1 MNHSKT
7 RGHLA
12 AIFTIIIWGTTFVS
26 TKVLLND
33 FTPIEILFL
42 RFIAGYFALW
52 LIYPHKLSLVNAKQE
67 WYFAFAGL
75 CGITLYF
82 LFENIA
88 LTYTL
93 ASNVGIIVSVSPF
106 VSAIF
111 SYIFLKEKKPGIRF
125 YAGFFIAMMGIC
137 MISLNKNAVFDF
149 SPIGNLLALLAAFI
163 WAAYSTLSKKIS
175 TFGYPIIPATRRC
188 FFYGILFM
196 FPWVIGMKFD
206 VSLFEI
212 LIPINLLNLLFLGFG
227 ASAICFLTWN
237 YAVKNLGVVHTS
249 VYIYL
254 VPIITTLTS
263 VLILKEPITQ
273 ASIGGI
279 CFILLGLFLSENK

>member
-1 MNHSKT
+1 MNHLKSK
-7 RGHLA
+7 GHLA

-26 TKVLLND
+26 TKILLID
-33 FTPIEILFL
+33 FTPIEILFI
-42 RFIAGYFALW
+42 RFIAGYLALW
-52 LIYPHKLSLVNAKQE
+52 LIYPHNLSLVKAKQE
-67 WYFAFAGL
+67 WYFAIAGL

-82 LFENIA
+82 LLENIA

-106 VSAIF
+106 LSAIF
-111 SYIFLKEKKPGIRF
+111 SYLFLKERKPGIRF
-125 YAGFFIAMMGIC
+125 FAGFIIAMVGIC
-137 MISLNKNAVFDF
+137 MISLNRNASFDF

-196 FPWVIGMKFD
+196 IPWVIGMKFD
-206 VSLFEI
+206 VTPSEL
-212 LIPINLLNLLFLGFG
+212 LIPINLLNLLFLSFG
-227 ASAICFLTWN
+227 ASALCFLTWN
-237 YAVKNLGVVHTS
+237 YAVKNLGIVHTS

-254 VPIITTLTS
+254 VPVITTLTS
-263 VLILKEPITQ
+263 VLILKESITL
-273 ASIGGI
+273 ATIGGI

>member
-1 MNHSKT
+1 MNNLKLK
-7 RGHLA
+7 GHIA

-26 TKVLLND
+26 TKVLLNA
-33 FTPIEILFL
+33 FTPIEILFI
-42 RFIAGYFALW
+42 RFVIGYLVLW
-52 LIYPHKLSLVNAKQE
+52 LMHPHKLSLHNPRQE
-67 WYFAFAGL
+67 VYFAAAGL

-93 ASNVGIIVSVSPF
+93 ASNVGIIVSISPF
-106 VSAIF
+106 VTAILS
-111 SYIFLKEKKPGIRF
+111 SYFLKEKKPGLRF
-125 YAGFFIAMMGIC
+125 YVGFLIAMTGIC
-137 MISLNKNAVFDF
+137 MISLNKNAVFDV
-149 SPIGNLLALLAAFI
+149 SPVGNILAILAALI
-163 WAAYSTLSKKIS
+163 WACYSTISKKIAS
-175 TFGYPIIPATRRC
+175 FGYFLLPATRRC

-196 FPWVIGMKFD
+196 LPWVIGMGFD
-206 VSLFEI
+206 VTFSQIFV
-212 LIPINLLNLLFLGFG
+212 PVHLLNLLFLGLG

-237 YAVKNLGVVHTS
+237 YAVKKLGVVHTS

-279 CFILLGLFLSENK
+279 CFILLGLYLSEK